1 MTKTASDSTRDGFG
15 MRLAKSAKSLVKIIL
30 STRKA
35 GYRREERTKPLLI
48 MGNGPS
54 LTATIAT
61 HGVYITSGKIDSMA
75 VNFAANTPEFTR
87 LKPSYYILADPHF
100 FANPDDANVSRLLK
114 NIGAIDWPMTLFL
127 PFAARKS
134 CPLNPTRHLTI
145 EYYNAVGIEGFGAL
159 ERMAFDRRRGMPRP
173 RNVLIPAIMTGIGM
187 GYREIYITG
196 ADHTWTATLNV
207 DDENHV
213 ISQQPHF
220 YKEDDKEEKRIRT
233 EYLKYPLHSI
243 LYSFY
248 LAFKAYH
255 VIEEYARRRGVKI
268 YNATPG
274 SMIDA
279 FERRQPEAPSDKSD
293 RSDGSDL
300 SDAVR

>member
-1 MTKTASDSTRDGFG
+1 MTKTAYDSTRDSFG
-15 MRLAKSAKSLVKIIL
+15 MKLAKTLKSLGKLLL
-30 STRKA
+30 SARKA
-35 GYRREERTKPLLI
+35 GYPRKERLRPLLI

-54 LTATIAT
+54 LSDTIAS
-61 HGVYITSGKIDSMA
+61 HGGYITSGKVDSMA
-75 VNFAANTPEFTR
+75 VNFAANTPEFAS
-87 LKPSYYILADPHF
+87 LKPKYYILADPHF
-100 FANPDDANVSRLLK
+100 FANTDDANVNRLLR
-114 NIGAIDWPMTLFL
+114 NISAIDWPMTLFL
-127 PFAARKS
+127 PFSARKD
-134 CPLNPTRHLTI
+134 CPLNTTQYLSI
-145 EYYNAVGIEGFGAL
+145 EYYNAIGIEGFGAL
-159 ERMAFDRRRGMPRP
+159 QWLAFDRRRGMPRP

-213 ISQQPHF
+213 ISQQPHY

-255 VIEEYARRRGVKI
+255 IIEEYARRRGIKI

-279 FERRQPEAPSDKSD
+279 FERRQPVGEATS
-293 RSDGSDL
+293 
-300 SDAVR
+300 